1 MIYRENEKGIQRMF
15 YIYMVRCKDGTLYTG
30 FTNDVDSRIRKH
42 NDGKGAKY
50 TRGRLPVDL
59 VYVESFTDKSQAM
72 RREYEIKQYPKSMK
86 ESLIK
91 NWKRN

>member
-1 MIYRENEKGIQRMF
+1 MF